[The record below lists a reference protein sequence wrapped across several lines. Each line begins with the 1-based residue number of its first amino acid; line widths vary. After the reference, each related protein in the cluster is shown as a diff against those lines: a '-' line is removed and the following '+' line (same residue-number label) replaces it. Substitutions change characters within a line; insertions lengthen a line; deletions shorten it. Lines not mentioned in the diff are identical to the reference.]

1 MGAQTRR
8 WIGFRPSRCSSVAQ
22 TSIGMS
28 GCLLASSASVSAS
41 FFKSLHLFGGCRVRI
56 ARTRRL
62 DRPTDR
68 LQRLTAALWR
78 KLLEPKLIGQ
88 GRELAARPHAAVRRR
103 LLEPNLQLLQKL
115 GLEHRRQ
122 RAVVAAKIPEC
133 LRPQRVVAGLQL
145 LNPARYKARQRRYLR
160 NRMTLRQKPDRLVVP
175 RRARI
180 LARAITPLQ
189 LPNAQISRNMRHG
202 PPSHDSW
209 SSNLTA
215 SPARRNPPSQSAG
228 IRMTAAHA
236 IILAQREALLAA

>member
-8 WIGFRPSRCSSVAQ
+8 W
-22 TSIGMS
+22 IGMS

-145 LNPARYKARQRRYLR
+145 LNPARHKARQRRYLR

-209 SSNLTA
+209 RSNLTP

-236 IILAQREALLAA
+236 IILAQREA